1 MTNQDNMGFKGLFSI
16 YPKMNLL
23 KSATIP
29 FFIDIVLIITIIK
42 FKTDIYNL
50 IVFIAGIIT
59 SVIPNVL
66 GFILTG
72 YAVIISVTETKYLKI
87 MVKRTQGE
95 KISLYQ
101 IVNSTFAFVLLSLS
115 VTLIVGIIINII
127 VNAKLVA
134 IDLFAN
140 CLCRINILC
149 LFVLIFLLLY
159 SLFAI
164 LDVIINIFDFGQ
176 FINRIEENT

>member
-1 MTNQDNMGFKGLFSI
+1 MTNQYKMGLKGLLSI

-23 KSATIP
+23 KSAAIP
-29 FFIDIVLIITIIK
+29 FLIDIVLMIIIIK
-42 FKTDIYNL
+42 FKADIYYL
-50 IVFIAGIIT
+50 IVFIAGIIS

-87 MVKRTQGE
+87 MVKRIQG
-95 KISLYQ
+95 KNTTLYQ
-101 IVNSTFAFVLLSLS
+101 TVNSTFAFVLLSLTI
-115 VTLIVGIIINII
+115 TLIVGAIINII
-127 VNAKLVA
+127 VNAKFV
-134 IDLFAN
+134 IDLHAN
-140 CLCRINILC
+140 CLCCINRVC

-164 LDVIINIFDFGQ
+164 LDVIVNIFDFGQ
-176 FINRIEENT
+176 FINKIEENT

>member
-1 MTNQDNMGFKGLFSI
+1 MANQYKMGLKGLFSI
-16 YPKMNLL
+16 YPKINLL
-23 KSATIP
+23 KSAAIP
-29 FFIDIVLIITIIK
+29 FLIDTVLIIIVVK
-42 FKTDIYNL
+42 FKTDTYNL
-50 IVFIAGIIT
+50 LVFIVGIIT

-87 MVKRTQGE
+87 MVKRIQGE
-95 KISLYQ
+95 KITLYQ
-101 IVNSTFAFVLLSLS
+101 TVNSTFAFVLLSLCI
-115 VTLIVGIIINII
+115 TLILGIIINIV
-127 VNAKLVA
+127 VNAKLVV

-140 CLCRINILC
+140 CFCRINIMC

-164 LDVIINIFDFGQ
+164 LDVVVNIFNFGQ
-176 FINRIEENT
+176 FINEIEENT